1 MGKARVENGDEFLP
15 LGRDGHAPLQEAD
28 TRHGLASVKQPGN
41 LPPLQALHDRDVVGA
56 AELRDGLEGRVRQSP
71 LAHVHNVLGD
81 AHKATLHAHWKQP
94 QSLVVLQVVHHL
106 VQSGDDEAVL
116 PRLLGVSL
124 EALFRHCHGT
134 LDVVDDGIACGGLAV
149 RRGERLHILFGNKQ
163 GIEANGRNC
172 A

>member
-124 EALFRHCHGT
+124 EALFGHCHGT
-134 LDVVDDGIACGGLAV
+134 LDVVDDGIPCGGLAV
-149 RRGERLHILFGNKQ
+149 MREERLHILFGNKQ